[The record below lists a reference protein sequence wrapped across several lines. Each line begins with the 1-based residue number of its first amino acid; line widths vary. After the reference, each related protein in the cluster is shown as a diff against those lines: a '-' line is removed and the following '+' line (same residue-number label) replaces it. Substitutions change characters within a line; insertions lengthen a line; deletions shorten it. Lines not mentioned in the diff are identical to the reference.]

1 MKFASVRVV
10 TEDFERLVGF
20 YERLTGVQATH
31 RAPGFAEVRLDG
43 CTLAISSR
51 AIIDQVN
58 GGAIVPNANRSLMLE
73 FQTDDVDALRALAEE
88 IGEIVQEPTTMP
100 WGNRSMLVR
109 DPDGAIVNIF
119 SQDARLTPG

>member
-10 TEDFERLVGF
+10 TDQFDALVG
-20 YERLTGVQATH
+20 YYAKLTDTQPTRL
-31 RAPGFAEVRLDG
+31 APGFAEIRLEG

-51 AIIDQVN
+51 EIIERVN

-73 FQTDDVDALRALAEE
+73 LQVADVDGLVERAAAL
-88 IGEIVQEPTTMP
+88 GDIVQQPTTMP
-100 WGNRSMLVR
+100 WGNRSMLLR

-119 SQDARLTPG
+119 SRPAA